1 MIQFT
6 ISVLE
11 PETCLIR
18 KDGKIIGKS
27 TDGPIQIGMSSKD
40 AEAFMTKEVIA
51 EMKAEHKRIFPNG
64 KIRKV
69 LTLN

>member
-1 MIQFT
+1 MMQFT
-6 ISVLE
+6 ISVLN
-11 PETCLIR
+11 PNTCIIR
-18 KDGKIIGKS
+18 KDGNMIGQA
-27 TDGPIQIGMSSKD
+27 TDDSIQIGMSSKD

-69 LTLN
+69 MTLK